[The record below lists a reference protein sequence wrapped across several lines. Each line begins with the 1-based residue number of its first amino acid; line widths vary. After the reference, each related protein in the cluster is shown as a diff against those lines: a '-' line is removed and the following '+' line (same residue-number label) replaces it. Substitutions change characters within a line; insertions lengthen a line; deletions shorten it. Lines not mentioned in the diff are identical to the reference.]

1 MDFRIESERLILRGW
16 ESFDFE
22 PFCAIA
28 SDPEVM
34 RYVGSG
40 EPWSDEQ
47 IEQFIARQTRGIEV
61 DGFGLGALVSRVGG
75 QLLGQAGLQTLG
87 WTHEV
92 EIGWWLAREHW
103 GRGLA
108 TEAGHAIVRFAFERA
123 ELTRVVAIAQPKNG
137 ASIRV
142 MEHLG
147 MRFERRA
154 SGDELGLRDPDVE
167 VVFYSLE
174 RDEWQGE
181 ES

>member
-16 ESFDFE
+16 ELSDLE
-22 PFCAIA
+22 PFRAIA
-28 SDPEVM
+28 GDPEVM

-40 EPWSDEQ
+40 ETWSDEQ
-47 IEQFIARQTRGIEV
+47 IERFIARQTRGIQV
-61 DGFGLGALVSRVGG
+61 DGYGLGALVSRTGG
-75 QLLGQAGLQTLG
+75 ELVGQAGLQPLG
-87 WTHEV
+87 WTEDV
-92 EIGWWLAREHW
+92 EIGWWLAKKHW

-108 TEAGHAIVRFAFERA
+108 TEVGHAIVRFAFERA
-123 ELTRVVAIAQPKNG
+123 GLARVVAIAQPENG

-154 SGDELGLRDPDVE
+154 SGHELGLRDPEVE
-167 VVFYSLE
+167 VVFYGLD
-174 RDEWQGE
+174 RDDWPGE

>member
-1 MDFRIESERLILRGW
+1 MDFRIETERLILRAW
-16 ESFDFE
+16 EACDFE
-22 PFCAIA
+22 PFRAIA

-40 EPWSDEQ
+40 EPWSDAQ
-47 IEQFIARQTRGIEV
+47 IQQFIARQTRGIEV
-61 DGFGLGALVSRVGG
+61 DGYGLGALVSSDGG
-75 QLLGQAGLQTLG
+75 ELLGQAGLQALG

-92 EIGWWLAREHW
+92 EIGWWLARGHW

-108 TEAGHAIVRFAFERA
+108 TEVGRAIVRFAFERA
-123 ELTRVVAIAQPKNG
+123 GLTRVVAIAQLENG

-147 MRFERRA
+147 MRFERCA
-154 SGDELGLRDPDVE
+154 TGQELGLRDPDVE
-167 VVFYSLE
+167 VMFYSLE
-174 RDEWQGE
+174 KDEWQGE